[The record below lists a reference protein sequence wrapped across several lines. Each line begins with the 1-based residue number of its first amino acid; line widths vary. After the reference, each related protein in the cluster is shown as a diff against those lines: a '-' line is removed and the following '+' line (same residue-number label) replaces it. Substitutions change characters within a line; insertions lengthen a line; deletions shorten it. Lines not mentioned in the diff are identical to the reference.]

1 MPSLS
6 LTPKFLHRYTFDS
19 TICPPNYYASA
30 QYTINVT
37 IQNEIMTESMP
48 FQPTM
53 VPSFRIESTGTVHG
67 HHVYKAMWSL
77 HQRRAAGSIKVMR
90 GPH

>member
-1 MPSLS
+1 
-6 LTPKFLHRYTFDS
+6 
-19 TICPPNYYASA
+19 
-30 QYTINVT
+30 
-37 IQNEIMTESMP
+37 MTESML

-53 VPSFRIESTGTVHG
+53 VPSFRIESTVHG

-77 HQRRAAGSIKVMR
+77 HQRRAAGSIKVTR